1 MLLSESLMGGNQRHI
16 SNLCGL
22 IQTSLVIPQIAYS
35 KSSKCSRRLLLL
47 KIIFES
53 VLLCWRHW
61 HYEHQLAL
69 LAVNLFEILRIV
81 VIKAGWV
88 VHHLGTQLLPLI
100 IDALSF

>member
-1 MLLSESLMGGNQRHI
+1 MGGNQRHI

-22 IQTSLVIPQIAYS
+22 IQTSLATPQIAYS

-53 VLLCWRHW
+53 VLLCLRHL

-88 VHHLGTQLLPLI
+88 ERHLGTQLLPLI